1 MGSIHFDGKG
11 SWGASDRL
19 SDLRFGQKREGQTG
33 ISQEPDVSFL
43 GASGVWMLNLSD

>member
-11 SWGASDRL
+11 SWGASDGL

-33 ISQEPDVSFL
+33 ISQE
-43 GASGVWMLNLSD
+43 SGVSLLGTSGV